1 MWWVAG
7 SYFGLDTF
15 YSRSFLGADTWCDP
29 SLQGLGVHCWGDYYS
44 LTLAFTLNPESP
56 YLGEYPTAYAPAG
69 LLFIQAFNQVG
80 LFLGQPAMGLVLYLG
95 LMIST
100 ISWSIWKG
108 TFGLKL
114 ENRIVLFATLTLFAP
129 PVLIVLD
136 RGNTVGFLLPLL
148 VWYFQALREGR
159 NSHLVITVAL
169 MSIIKP
175 HFGVMVLAL
184 FISGKVLVGI
194 KTALIVA
201 FVNILPFIIIW
212 GNEFLTFMNQWLVVF
227 FGYQGYS
234 SPSNPFP
241 TNISFSQS
249 ILIIATG
256 LNNFGLADFTLI
268 LSWVENNYGLIG
280 FTVGLLLLLLVS
292 AFRRVLTETQISILI
307 VSCISLLSGTTYTYY
322 AIFVIPVLLTLNLSV
337 KEGNVYHSSRS
348 SSKLGITSQRIDL
361 ILWFASIATL
371 IQFPIYELTQGAA
384 VVTTNSMTG
393 GFWLLAYVT
402 IAVVLVIHNTVY
414 RSSGKNK
421 TYTNTRSF

>member
-29 SLQGLGVHCWGDYYS
+29 SIQGLGVHCWGDYYS

-69 LLFIQAFNQVG
+69 LLFMQAFNQVG

-114 ENRIVLFATLTLFAP
+114 ESRLVLFATLTLFAP
-129 PVLIVLD
+129 PIIMVLD
-136 RGNTVGFLLPLL
+136 RGNTVGFLVPLL
-148 VWYFQALREGR
+148 IWYFQALRDGK
-159 NSHLVITVAL
+159 NSQIIVAVAL

-175 HFGVMVLAL
+175 HFGVMVIAL
-184 FISGKVLVGI
+184 FISGKVLVAL

-201 FVNILPFIIIW
+201 MVNILPFLVIW
-212 GNEFLTFMNQWLVVF
+212 GNEFLTFMNQWLLVF
-227 FGYQGYS
+227 FGYQGVS

-241 TNISFSQS
+241 TNVSFSHS

-256 LNNFGLADFTLI
+256 LSNSGLGDFTLF
-268 LSWVENNYGLIG
+268 LSWVEKGYGLIG
-280 FTVGLLLLLLVS
+280 FAVGVTLLLMVFV
-292 AFRRVLTETQISILI
+292 FRLNFTQTQISILV
-307 VSCISLLSGTTYTYY
+307 VSCISLLSGTTFLYY
-322 AIFVIPVLLTLNLSV
+322 AVFVIPVLLTFLTQAGRNAQLESSVDSSNIRLS
-337 KEGNVYHSSRS
+337 NQS
-348 SSKLGITSQRIDL
+348 IQL
-361 ILWFASIATL
+361 ILWLASVATL
-371 IQFPIYELTQGAA
+371 IQFPIFDLTQGSS
-384 VVTTNSMTG
+384 VVTTSSLIG
-393 GFWLLAYVT
+393 AVWLSAY
-402 IAVVLVIHNTVY
+402 IAIAIALVIQKVHE
-414 RSSGKNK
+414 RK
-421 TYTNTRSF
+421 